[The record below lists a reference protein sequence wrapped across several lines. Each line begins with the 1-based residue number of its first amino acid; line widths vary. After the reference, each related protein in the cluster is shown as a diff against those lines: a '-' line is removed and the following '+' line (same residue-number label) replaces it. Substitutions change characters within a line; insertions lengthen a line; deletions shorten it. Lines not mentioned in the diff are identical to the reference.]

1 MIGMSSQTPT
11 SKRWQLAM
19 LAWATLWL
27 LGVAQWVWVGEWP
40 VFYNARPWLEGLL
53 FSSSLLV
60 GGGLAWWAWRQK
72 RVDSVRACLL
82 FTAVYVLGWHFAIY
96 AADTLVWDRLRSSIA
111 SVGLGG
117 LFVIGLIWTVW
128 FVERAARRFESAR
141 REQAESGQPIAKTW
155 HPLDPEAWY
164 FGRNSPKLN
173 QSLVALFSYSLLFA
187 LIVTILSQTRGCS
200 QIYELPAGGGQQV
213 TVAQT
218 VRVEKVIRKKF
229 VVNPFSAIKFDV
241 PPIDEVRL
249 QLNEVTQH
257 QYTIGYG
264 EGNGAGFAGGTQRGK
279 VRFIRLEY
287 GGGDW
292 DQDFGVGGDL
302 NMLLKYHE
310 LTTQKVADETES
322 IRIAQLANFPL
333 GKSPP
338 FVYLTG
344 QQSISPTNAEIKI
357 LREYIDV
364 KHGMIFCDNGGSSH
378 FHNQFVALMQKVLP
392 DVRPVPIPLDDR
404 IHRQPFAIPFL
415 PYVAPHGG
423 KEALGWWKDG
433 RWVCY
438 YHPGDIGDAWA
449 DGNAGVDPEVWKACY
464 ELGVNVIVYA
474 NTEYSKWNQARTQNK

>member
-1 MIGMSSQTPT
+1 MIQPAST
-11 SKRWQLAM
+11 SLRWRLVSIAGAM
-19 LAWATLWL
+19 LWL
-27 LGVAQWVWVGEWP
+27 FGVAQWMWVGEWP
-40 VFYNARPWLEGLL
+40 LLYSARPWLEGL
-53 FSSSLLV
+53 FFFAACFV
-60 GGGLAWWAWRQK
+60 GGYLAWNAWQIYSTQPIRG
-72 RVDSVRACLL
+72 CLL
-82 FTAVYVLGWHFAIY
+82 LTVAYLLWWQFAVY
-96 AADTLVWDRLRSSIA
+96 AADALVWDRLRSSLA

-117 LFVIGLIWTVW
+117 LFLIGLAWTGW
-128 FVERAARRFESAR
+128 FVEQAARRLELAR
-141 REQAESGQPIAKTW
+141 RAKGTADQAAGRSW
-155 HPLDPEAWY
+155 HPLDPGAWY
-164 FGRNSPKLN
+164 FGRRSPKLN
-173 QSLVALFSYSLLFA
+173 QSLAALFTYSVLFV
-187 LIVTILSQTRGCS
+187 LIAMIISQTRGCS

-213 TVAQT
+213 TVTQT
-218 VRVEKVIRKKF
+218 VRIEKVIRKKF
-229 VVNPFSAIKFDV
+229 VVNPYSAIKFDV

-264 EGNGAGFAGGTQRGK
+264 EGTGAGFAGGTQRGK

-287 GGGDW
+287 NGGDW

-310 LTTQKVADETES
+310 LTSQKVGDQTES

-338 FVYLTG
+338 FVYMTG
-344 QQSISPTNAEIKI
+344 QQSISPSNADIKV
-357 LREYIDV
+357 LREYLDQ
-364 KHGMIFCDNGGSSH
+364 KHGMIFCDNGGSGH
-378 FHNQFVALMQKVLP
+378 FHNQFIALMQKVLP

-449 DGNAGVDPEVWKACY
+449 DGNAGVDPAIWKACY

-474 NTEYSKWNQARTQNK
+474 NTEYSKWNSARTQNK